1 MAHIFGD
8 DELKGSVHTALNHS
22 AETNAA
28 SYQNTIRQHKVVTAK
43 GKIAELMGTH
53 GEALKSILQV
63 GSRCEYHFLF
73 LINVLLCMVM
83 LTVMLSMFLV
93 LFRPISSE
101 DRHYD

>member
-43 GKIAELMGTH
+43 GKLAELMGTH
-53 GEALKSILQV
+53 GKALKSILHG
-63 GSRCEYHFLF
+63 GSRCVFQCLF
-73 LINVLLCMVM
+73 
-83 LTVMLSMFLV
+83 
-93 LFRPISSE
+93 
-101 DRHYD
+101 